1 MVLARN
7 GQVARSGLT
16 VIGPAWVRM
25 NIEQW
30 VKEGMK
36 VLCLCTVLAI
46 TCLGCQKDL
55 PELDPKKF
63 ASTAPGKAY
72 EVPKPE
78 KPDSLP
84 AEKLPA
90 IPENLML
97 SKDKLTLAQ
106 LLDVALQINPVTQ
119 EAWERARSAAAEWG
133 ASRGSYYPTV
143 SADVGGTGGKLPQ
156 TSALGAYR
164 GVYGEVGLS
173 LSYLL
178 LDFGGR
184 EATAESARQA
194 LIAANWNHNQSIQDL
209 LRDVPQAYYRY
220 LGNKA
225 RVQAAEVSLNEA
237 LTSLRSTEQRKK
249 AGVSTIADVLQARSK
264 ADQVRL
270 NLVADRG
277 SVQVSRGELATA
289 VGWPA
294 NAPFDV
300 AEPPKDV
307 PLDRMEQNTKELIEL
322 AVRDRPDLA
331 AARAAVRQNSAE
343 LRKAEAELWP
353 KLIATG
359 NAGWTGLNGRVGG
372 ADIDENDTNYYGGL
386 ALQIPIFEGFSLR
399 NRVREAR
406 ADLEA
411 ARAAL
416 RSKEESVIADVWS
429 AYYNVHTAAQQVE
442 TSETLLVSSKESYRV
457 SLARYRAGAADIVE
471 LLNAQSQ
478 LAAARAQRVEA
489 RTSLFTSYA
498 ELVHS
503 IGAGLPAASAVSQPE
518 STGNLKEMPDGK

>member
-1 MVLARN
+1 MRTL
-7 GQVARSGLT
+7 
-16 VIGPAWVRM
+16 GPVWGRM
-25 NIEQW
+25 DIESW
-30 VKEGMK
+30 LKGGIK
-36 VLCLCTVLAI
+36 VLCLCTVLI
-46 TCLGCQKDL
+46 LTCLGCQKDL

-72 EVPKPE
+72 ELPKAK
-78 KPDSLP
+78 KPDALP
-84 AEKLPA
+84 AEKTPG
-90 IPENLML
+90 IPENLEP
-97 SKDKLTLAQ
+97 SKDKLTLSQ
-106 LLDVALQINPVTQ
+106 LVDIALQINPVTK
-119 EAWERARSAAAEWG
+119 ESWERARAAAAEWG
-133 ASRGSYYPTV
+133 ASRGSYYPNV
-143 SADVGGTGGKLPQ
+143 SADVGGSGGKFSQ
-156 TSALGAYR
+156 TSGIGAFK
-164 GVYGEVGLS
+164 GVYGEVGLT

-209 LRDVPQAYYRY
+209 LRNVPQAYYRY
-220 LGNKA
+220 MGNKA
-225 RVQAAEVSLNEA
+225 RVRAAEVSLNDA
-237 LTSLRSTEQRKK
+237 LTSLRSTEERKK

-277 SVQVSRGELATA
+277 AVQVSRGELATA

-300 AEPPKDV
+300 IAPPKDV
-307 PLDRMEQNTKELIEL
+307 PLDRMTQNTKELISL
-322 AVRDRPDLA
+322 ALRDRPDLA
-331 AARAAVRQNSAE
+331 SSRAAVRQNQAD
-343 LRKAEAELWP
+343 LRKAEAALWP
-353 KLIATG
+353 KLVATG
-359 NAGWTGLNGRVGG
+359 NTGWTGLNGKISGL
-372 ADIDENDTNYYGGL
+372 DLDSNETNYYGGL

-399 NRVREAR
+399 NRVREAQ
-406 ADLEA
+406 ANLEA

-416 RSKEESVIADVWS
+416 LAKEEAVIADVWS

-457 SLARYRAGAADIVE
+457 SLGRYRSGVADIVE

-489 RTSLFTSYA
+489 RTNLFTSYA
-498 ELVHS
+498 ELVHA
-503 IGAGLPAASAVSQPE
+503 IGAGLPAETPE
-518 STGNLKEMPDGK
+518 D

>member
-1 MVLARN
+1 MLRED
-7 GQVARSGLT
+7 GQIACPGLMAIDFALFG
-16 VIGPAWVRM
+16 VEIQRGVR
-25 NIEQW
+25 
-30 VKEGMK
+30 EGMK
-36 VLCLCTVLAI
+36 VFCLSIVLAMAF
-46 TCLGCQKDL
+46 LGCQKAM
-55 PELDPKKF
+55 PELDPNKF
-63 ASTAPGKAY
+63 VATAPGKAY
-72 EVPKPE
+72 EVPRE
-78 KPDSLP
+78 GKPDSLP
-84 AEKLPA
+84 AEKVPG
-90 IPENLML
+90 IPEALKP
-97 SKDKLTLAQ
+97 SKDQLTLAQ
-106 LLDVALQINPVTQ
+106 LVDVALRINPSTQ
-119 EAWERARSAAAEWG
+119 EAWDRARAAAAGWG
-133 ASRGSYYPTV
+133 AARGSYYPTV
-143 SADVGGTGGKLPQ
+143 SANVGGTGGKLPQ

-277 SVQVSRGELATA
+277 AVQVSRGELAKA
-289 VGWPA
+289 VGWAA
-294 NAPFDV
+294 NVPFDV
-300 AEPPKDV
+300 AEEPKEV
-307 PLDRMEQNTKELIEL
+307 PLERMEQNTKDLIEL

-331 AARAAVRQNSAE
+331 SARAAVRQSSAE
-343 LRKAEAELWP
+343 LRKADAELWP

-359 NAGWTGLNGRVGG
+359 NAGWTGLNGRAAGV
-372 ADIDENDTNYYGGL
+372 DIDANDTNYYGGL
-386 ALQIPIFEGFSLR
+386 ALQIPIFEGFALR

-406 ADLEA
+406 ANLEA

-416 RSKEESVIADVWS
+416 RSKEESVIADVWA

-442 TSETLLVSSKESYRV
+442 TSETLLISSNESYRV

-498 ELVHS
+498 ELVHA
-503 IGAGLPAASAVSQPE
+503 IGAGLPAAPPVNQSE
-518 STGNLKEMPDGK
+518 STGNREEIPHGK

>member
-1 MVLARN
+1 MSTKNR
-7 GQVARSGLT
+7 QVARLGMRP
-16 VIGPAWVRM
+16 IGSIWGRMDIQHWFRGGVR
-25 NIEQW
+25 
-30 VKEGMK
+30 
-36 VLCLCTVLAI
+36 VLFLSIVLAAV
-46 TCLGCQKDL
+46 CPACHKNL

-63 ASTAPGKAY
+63 VSSAPGKAY
-72 EVPKPE
+72 EAPKAE

-90 IPENLML
+90 IPEELAP

-106 LLDVALQINPVTQ
+106 LVDVALQINPVTQ
-119 EAWERARSAAAEWG
+119 EAWERARAAAAEWG
-133 ASRGSYYPTV
+133 ASRGSYYPDV
-143 SADVGGTGGKLPQ
+143 SANVGGTGGKFSQ
-156 TSALGAYR
+156 SSALGSFR

-209 LRDVPQAYYRY
+209 LRNVPQAYYWY

-225 RVQAAEVSLNEA
+225 RMRASEVSLNDA

-249 AGVSTIADVLQARSK
+249 AGVSTIADVLQARAK

-270 NLVADRG
+270 NLVADQG
-277 SVQVSRGELATA
+277 AVKISRGELATA

-307 PLDRMEQNTKELIEL
+307 PLNRMEQNTKELIAL
-322 AVRDRPDLA
+322 AVSERPDLA
-331 AARAAVRQNSAE
+331 SSRAAVRRSEAE
-343 LRKAEAELWP
+343 LRKSEAALWP

-359 NAGWTGLNGRVGG
+359 NTGWTGLNGRVSGTDFDG
-372 ADIDENDTNYYGGL
+372 NETNYYGGL
-386 ALQIPIFEGFSLR
+386 VLQIPIFEGFSLR
-399 NRVREAR
+399 NRVRQAR
-406 ADLEA
+406 ADSEA

-416 RSKEESVIADVWS
+416 RAKEEAVIADVWS

-503 IGAGLPAASAVSQPE
+503 IGADLPAKAPVHPSGLTV
-518 STGNLKEMPDGK
+518 KCDEMPHGK